1 MKGERQANIELLRI
15 LAMFMILVIHA
26 NMISLPRPTRLDLIT
41 DFSPTVTRYFIESL
55 GIVGVNVFVMISG
68 WFLIH
73 TRAKS
78 FLSFLFQVLFFGG
91 GIFLIML
98 ILHKTSLSFHSIS
111 EAFFFTKWDWFIKA
125 YIVLMILAPVL
136 NTFIENS
143 TEKLQRYVLIGFFL
157 FSSTYGWLGGASR
170 FFVKGYTPLLLIGL
184 YLLAHYIRQA
194 PSNADAPKFIKRMTT
209 FDKRIDLL
217 IYILCAVIN
226 TAIGIASLY
235 FHKFSLFQIYAY
247 VNPFTIIGAMYLLL
261 FFSKIHIKFNKII
274 KFLATGSFAVYL
286 FHSQV
291 DIRPYFTDG
300 NLYIFNHFSSVAC
313 IGAIFIYLIFWY
325 IISVVIDLPRLWL
338 WKKISKAHN
347 IE

>member
-26 NMISLPRPTRLDLIT
+26 NMISLPRPTHLDSIT
-41 DFSPTVTRYFIESL
+41 SPSPVITRYFIESL

-78 FLSFLFQVLFFGG
+78 FLSFLFQVMVFWG

-143 TEKLQRYVLIGFFL
+143 TEKQQRYVLLGFFL
-157 FSSTYGWLGGASR
+157 FSSTYGWLGGGRR
-170 FFVKGYTPLLLIGL
+170 FFVNGYGPLLLIGL
-184 YLLAHYIRQA
+184 YLLAHYIRKA
-194 PSNADAPKFIKRMTT
+194 PSNADTPKFIKRMTT

-226 TAIGIASLY
+226 TVMGIATLY
-235 FHKFSLFQIYAY
+235 YHKFSYGQVYAY
-247 VNPFTIIGAMYLLL
+247 VNPFTIIGATYLLL
-261 FFSKIHIKFNKII
+261 FFSKLHIKFSKII

-291 DIRPYFTDG
+291 DIRPFFTDG
-300 NLYIFNHFSSVAC
+300 NLYLFNHFSGIVC
-313 IGAIFIYLIFWY
+313 IGIIFIYLIIWY
-325 IISVVIDLPRLWL
+325 LISVIIDLPRLWL
-338 WKKISKAHN
+338 WKKISKAYN

>member
-41 DFSPTVTRYFIESL
+41 VFTPTVTRYFFESL
-55 GIVGVNVFVMISG
+55 GIVSVNIFVMISG

-78 FLSFLFQVLFFGG
+78 FLSFLFQVLFFWG
-91 GIFLIML
+91 GIYLIML
-98 ILHKTSLSFHSIS
+98 VLHKTSLSFHSIS
-111 EAFFFTKWDWFIKA
+111 EAFFFSRKDWFIKA

-136 NTFIENS
+136 NKYIENS
-143 TEKLQRYVLIGFFL
+143 TEKQQRYVLIGYFF

-194 PSNADAPKFIKRMTT
+194 SSEKETPKFINKMLTQ
-209 FDKRIDLL
+209 DKRIDLL
-217 IYILCAVIN
+217 IYLLCAIIN
-226 TAIGIASLY
+226 TGMGIASLY
-235 FHKFSLFQIYAY
+235 YHKFSYGQVYAY

-261 FFSKIHIKFNKII
+261 FFSKLHIKFSKII

-300 NLYIFNHFSSVAC
+300 NVYLFNHYSGIICISV
-313 IGAIFIYLIFWY
+313 IFIYLVIWY
-325 IISVVIDLPRLWL
+325 IISVVIDLPRLWI
-338 WKKISKAHN
+338 WEKISKKFN
-347 IE
+347 IK